1 MNEEVHYL
9 EQYCVD
15 CQDETD
21 QQMTPE
27 ESTSTCLRCGR
38 PNNIQSETER
48 LMAFMQRVKDEQA
61 ASINRWRET
70 TVPSF

>member
-1 MNEEVHYL
+1 MNEDAHYL
-9 EQYCVD
+9 EQFCVD

-61 ASINRWRET
+61 ASINRWREA

>member
-1 MNEEVHYL
+1 MNDEPNYV
-9 EQYCVD
+9 EQFCVD

-21 QQMTPE
+21 QQLTSE

-38 PNNIQSETER
+38 PNQVQGENER
-48 LMAFMQRVKDEQA
+48 LVALLQRVKDDEA
-61 ASINRWRET
+61 ASMGRWRET

>member
-1 MNEEVHYL
+1 MNEEAHYL
-9 EQYCVD
+9 EQFCVD

-27 ESTSTCLRCGR
+27 ESTSICLRCGR
-38 PNNIQSETER
+38 PNNVQGETER

-61 ASINRWRET
+61 ASINRWRQR

>member
-1 MNEEVHYL
+1 MNEEAHYL
-9 EQYCVD
+9 EQFCVD

-21 QQMTPE
+21 QQMTQE

-38 PNNIQSETER
+38 PNNIQGETER
-48 LMAFMQRVKDEQA
+48 LMALQRVKDEQA

>member
-1 MNEEVHYL
+1 MNEEAHYL
-9 EQYCVD
+9 EQFCVD

-27 ESTSTCLRCGR
+27 ESTSICLRCGR
-38 PNNIQSETER
+38 PNNVQGETER
-48 LMAFMQRVKDEQA
+48 LMAFMQRVRDEQA
-61 ASINRWRET
+61 ASINRWRQR

>member
-1 MNEEVHYL
+1 MNEEANYL
-9 EQYCVD
+9 EQFCVD

-21 QQMTPE
+21 QQMTQE

-38 PNNIQSETER
+38 PNNVQGETER
-48 LMAFMQRVKDEQA
+48 LIAFMQRVKDEQA

>member
-1 MNEEVHYL
+1 MNEDANYV
-9 EQYCVD
+9 EQFCAG

-27 ESTSTCLRCGR
+27 ASISTCLRCGR
-38 PNNIQSETER
+38 PNKVQGETER
-48 LMAFMQRVKDEQA
+48 LIAFMQRVKDEQA

-70 TVPSF
+70 TVRSF

>member
-1 MNEEVHYL
+1 MNEEAHYL
-9 EQYCVD
+9 EQFCVD

-27 ESTSTCLRCGR
+27 ESTSICLRCGR
-38 PNNIQSETER
+38 PNNIQGETER
-48 LMAFMQRVKDEQA
+48 LMAFMQRVRDEQA
-61 ASINRWRET
+61 ASINRWRQR

>member
-1 MNEEVHYL
+1 MNEEAHYL
-9 EQYCVD
+9 EQFCVD

-38 PNNIQSETER
+38 PNNIQGETER
-48 LMAFMQRVKDEQA
+48 LMAFMQRVKAEQA
-61 ASINRWRET
+61 ASINTWRET

>member
-1 MNEEVHYL
+1 MNEEAHYL
-9 EQYCVD
+9 EQFCVD

-38 PNNIQSETER
+38 PNSIQGETER

-61 ASINRWRET
+61 ASLHRWRET

>member
-1 MNEEVHYL
+1 MNEEAHYL
-9 EQYCVD
+9 EQFCVD

-21 QQMTPE
+21 QQMTAE
-27 ESTSTCLRCGR
+27 ESTSTCLRCGMS
-38 PNNIQSETER
+38 NNIQGETER

-61 ASINRWRET
+61 ASLHRWRET